1 MQFLNIS
8 NHPSSS
14 WTPAQTESARALGGE
29 PSDVRFPSV
38 DPSWSTSEIKDF
50 AIHFA
55 ECLDLTEVAGAM
67 VAGEPLFAVLLVR
80 ELQKLNVPCFSATT
94 ERIVEENGDGVK
106 TSRFSFVR
114 FREWPT
120 L

>member
-14 WTPAQTESARALGGE
+14 WTPAQVEAARALGGE
-29 PSDVRFPSV
+29 PADVGFPNV
-38 DPSWSTSEIKDF
+38 DPSWSTSEIEDF

-55 ECLDLTEVAGAM
+55 ESLDLEEVGGAM

-80 ELQKLNVPCFSATT
+80 ELQKLNVACYTATT
-94 ERIVEENGDGVK
+94 ERGVEERDGQK
-106 TSRFSFVR
+106 ISRFSFVR
-114 FREWPT
+114 FREWPS